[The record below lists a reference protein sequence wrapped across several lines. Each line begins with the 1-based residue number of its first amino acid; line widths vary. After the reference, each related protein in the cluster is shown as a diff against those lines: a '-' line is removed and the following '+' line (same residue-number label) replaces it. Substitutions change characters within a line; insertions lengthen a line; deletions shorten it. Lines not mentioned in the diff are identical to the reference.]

1 MRLEMAKSTAEEEL
15 SLLVSEGYKI
25 ASWMGADYSRKAAEG
40 TYNFTTDNKLYEN
53 TINAWLNKVEAA
65 LNNIFPTDLEVNIFS
80 HPEESGLVS
89 TGVNINYDNM
99 RRRTI
104 AFARGLQRIIEVNLF
119 RYTDLPIK
127 TRLFL
132 EDIDSFKKAK
142 DVNPAV
148 VKPFL
153 KDGYYL
159 DLSEDAIQM
168 GLEQVLEVSF
178 HKKDW
183 GGEENDLYTANVI
196 VQGGRVASAFLLK
209 GNGLKK
215 HTLEI
220 ANCGSNGD
228 QLVRLIQSPAQ
239 LFFVQFVGEVS
250 ENVIKD
256 MEGKVEL
263 IKNKGKDARY
273 CILNGQDTA
282 RILYAYNVLQKLMPA
297 YWLCCQVL

>member
-1 MRLEMAKSTAEEEL
+1 MRLKMAKSTAEEEL
-15 SLLVSEGYKI
+15 SLQVSEGYKI
-25 ASWMGADYSRKAAEG
+25 ASWMGTDYTQKVANG
-40 TYNFTTDNKLYEN
+40 TYNDATDNKLYEN
-53 TINAWLNKVEAA
+53 TINAWLNKVETT
-65 LNNIFPTDLEVNIFS
+65 LNNIFPTDLEVYTFA
-80 HPEESGLVS
+80 HPEESGLHS
-89 TGVNINYDNM
+89 TGVNINYDGM
-99 RRRTI
+99 RRRAI
-104 AFARGLQRIIEVNLF
+104 AFARGLQRIIEVNLL
-119 RYTDLPIK
+119 RYTDLPIQ

-142 DVNPAV
+142 DVNPAM

-153 KDGYYL
+153 RDGYYL

-168 GLEQVLEVSF
+168 GLEQVLAVSF

-183 GGEENDLYTANVI
+183 GGEENDLYTANLI

-215 HTLEI
+215 HTMEI

-239 LFFVQFVGEVS
+239 LFIVQFVGEVS

-256 MEGKVEL
+256 VEGKVEL
-263 IKNKGKDARY
+263 MRNKGKDARY

-282 RILYAYNVLQKLMPA
+282 RILYAYNVLQQLIPA
-297 YWLCCQVL
+297 

>member
-1 MRLEMAKSTAEEEL
+1 MAKSTAEEEL

-25 ASWMGADYSRKAAEG
+25 ASWMLEDYSDKKTAD
-40 TYNFTTDNKLYEN
+40 TYNMETDNALYQEKLNNWYVN
-53 TINAWLNKVEAA
+53 VVGA
-65 LNNIFPTDLEVNIFS
+65 LNSIFPTDLEKNTFD
-80 HPEESGLVS
+80 HPEENGLVGM
-89 TGVNINYDNM
+89 GVNVNYDRI

-104 AFARGLQRIIEVNLF
+104 AFTRGLQRIIEVNLS
-119 RYTDLPIK
+119 RYTDLPIQ

-168 GLEQVLEVSF
+168 GLEQVLDVSF

-183 GGEENDLYTANVI
+183 GGEENDLYTANVV
-196 VQGGRVASAFLLK
+196 VQGARVASAFLLK

-215 HTLEI
+215 RVLEI

-228 QLVRLIQSPAQ
+228 QVMRLVQSPAQ
-239 LFFVQFVGEVS
+239 LFFIQFVGEVS
-250 ENVIKD
+250 ENVVKD
-256 MEGKVEL
+256 IEGKVEL
-263 IKNKGKDARY
+263 LRGKGKDSRY

-282 RILYAYNVLQKLMPA
+282 RILYAYNILQKLLPTS
-297 YWLCCQVL
+297 L

>member
-1 MRLEMAKSTAEEEL
+1 MRLKMAKSTAEEEL

-25 ASWMGADYSRKAAEG
+25 ASWMYTDYSSKATAG
-40 TYNFTTDNKLYEN
+40 TYDQATDNKLYEN

-65 LNNIFPTDLEVNIFS
+65 LKNIFPTDLEVNIFA

-89 TGVNINYDNM
+89 TGVNINYDSM

-104 AFARGLQRIIEVNLF
+104 AFARGLQRIIEVNLS

-127 TRLFL
+127 ARLFL

-142 DVNPAV
+142 DINPAV
-148 VKPFL
+148 VKSFL

-168 GLEQVLEVSF
+168 GLEQVLDVSF

-209 GNGLKK
+209 GNGLKR

-239 LFFVQFVGEVS
+239 LFFIQFVGEVS

-263 IKNKGKDARY
+263 LKNKGKDARY

-282 RILYAYNVLQKLMPA
+282 RILYAYNILQKLMP
-297 YWLCCQVL
+297 V

>member
-1 MRLEMAKSTAEEEL
+1 MRLKMAKSTAEEEL

-25 ASWMGADYSRKAAEG
+25 ASWMGADYTQKASNG
-40 TYNFTTDNKLYEN
+40 TYNEVTDNKLYEN
-53 TINAWLNKVEAA
+53 TINAWLKKVESA
-65 LNNIFPTDLEVNIFS
+65 LISIFPTDLEINTFG
-80 HPEESGLVS
+80 HPEDSGLVS
-89 TGVNINYDNM
+89 TGVNINFDSM

-104 AFARGLQRIIEVNLF
+104 AFARGLQRIIEVNLS

-153 KDGYYL
+153 KEGYYL
-159 DLSEDAIQM
+159 NLSEDAIQM
-168 GLEQVLEVSF
+168 GLEQVLAVSF

-215 HTLEI
+215 HTMEI

-228 QLVRLIQSPAQ
+228 QLVRLTQSPAQ

-250 ENVIKD
+250 ENIIKD
-256 MEGKVEL
+256 VEGKVEL
-263 IKNKGKDARY
+263 MRNKGKDARY

-282 RILYAYNVLQKLMPA
+282 RILFAYNILQQLIS
-297 YWLCCQVL
+297 V

>member
-1 MRLEMAKSTAEEEL
+1 MAKSTAEEEL
-15 SLLVSEGYKI
+15 TLLVSEGYKI
-25 ASWMGADYSRKAAEG
+25 ASWMLEDYSDKDTARI
-40 TYNFTTDNKLYEN
+40 YNMETDNALYQEKLNSWYVKVVH
-53 TINAWLNKVEAA
+53 TLNS
-65 LNNIFPTDLEVNIFS
+65 IFPTDLEKNTFD
-80 HPEESGLVS
+80 HPEENGLVGM
-89 TGVNINYDNM
+89 GVNVNYDRL

-104 AFARGLQRIIEVNLF
+104 AFTRGLQRIIEVNLS
-119 RYTDLPIK
+119 RYTDLPIQ

-168 GLEQVLEVSF
+168 GLEQVLDVSF

-183 GGEENDLYTANVI
+183 GGEENDLYTASVV
-196 VQGGRVASAFLLK
+196 VQGGKIASAFLLK

-215 HTLEI
+215 RVLEI

-228 QLVRLIQSPAQ
+228 QIVRLVQSPAQ
-239 LFFVQFVGEVS
+239 LFFIQFVGEVS
-250 ENVIKD
+250 ENVVKD
-256 MEGKVEL
+256 IEGKVEL
-263 IKNKGKDARY
+263 LRGRGKDARY

-282 RILYAYNVLQKLMPA
+282 RILHAYNILQKLMPA
-297 YWLCCQVL
+297 

>member
-1 MRLEMAKSTAEEEL
+1 MRLKMAKSTAEEEL

-25 ASWMGADYSRKAAEG
+25 ASWMLEDYSDKKTAD
-40 TYNFTTDNKLYEN
+40 TYNMETDNALYQEKLNNWYVN
-53 TINAWLNKVEAA
+53 VVGA
-65 LNNIFPTDLEVNIFS
+65 LNSIFPTDLEKNTFD
-80 HPEESGLVS
+80 HPEENGLVGM
-89 TGVNINYDNM
+89 GVNVNYDRI

-104 AFARGLQRIIEVNLF
+104 AFTRGLQRIIEVNLS
-119 RYTDLPIK
+119 RYTDLPIQ

-168 GLEQVLEVSF
+168 GLEQVLDVSF

-183 GGEENDLYTANVI
+183 GGEENDLYTASVV
-196 VQGGRVASAFLLK
+196 VQGGKIASAFLLK

-215 HTLEI
+215 RVLEI

-228 QLVRLIQSPAQ
+228 QIVRLVQSPAQ
-239 LFFVQFVGEVS
+239 LFFIQFVGEVS
-250 ENVIKD
+250 ENVVKD
-256 MEGKVEL
+256 IEGEGGTA
-263 IKNKGKDARY
+263 KGQGKR
-273 CILNGQDTA
+273 
-282 RILYAYNVLQKLMPA
+282 RSILYP
-297 YWLCCQVL
+297 